1 MDETTDHTRGN
12 DAASGSVRPDYEP
25 FPTAATVRELRPA
38 QPVPVDSDGLADLCG
53 ELVEQGVLPYD
64 RALTLI
70 AAVLDRISPDDL
82 ALYDSQALLDTVEAA
97 LRVADRV
104 TGSATRLLGEA
115 HAREAAPLAYGTRA
129 STWLT
134 HRFPV
139 TTRQAQTLSL
149 TAFRAHSYPATLAA
163 VEQGRVRPAQAAV
176 IVDAL
181 RHLPDTLDAGETDRA
196 EQTMIDFAASGY
208 PTDDLAR
215 LGNRLIEV
223 IDPVYA
229 DQLLEDKLERQHAQ
243 AWADR
248 YLTITDTHDG
258 AMTIKGRI
266 PTPEGKTLLL
276 QLDAVA
282 AQQRRTTLELRDPVL
297 PLPSKRVR
305 RLDALVHLSRTV
317 AAHEDAP
324 AVAGDRPRITILMT
338 IDQFTDLADP
348 YTHATDPILGAHTP
362 EGAVLPPSV
371 IRRWLS
377 DPDLQPLITDPT
389 GRHTLG
395 VGRTQRLAP
404 PPLRQALALR
414 DQGCAFP
421 GCDEPPHLCD
431 AHHIQPWWAGGRT
444 ELTNLAL
451 LCHQHHALVEPG
463 REPRDQW
470 HLRMGDD
477 GIPEVVPPIRVDP
490 RQRPVRH
497 RRYNTLPRPS

>member
-1 MDETTDHTRGN
+1 MDETTDHTSGHT
-12 DAASGSVRPDYEP
+12 AASEPVRPDNEP
-25 FPTAATVRELRPA
+25 IATASTVRELRPA

-70 AAVLDRISPDDL
+70 AGVLDRISADDL

-97 LRVADRV
+97 HRVADRV
-104 TGSATRLLGEA
+104 TGTATRLLGEA
-115 HAREAAPLAYGTRA
+115 HAREAAHLAYGTRP

-149 TAFRAHSYPATLAA
+149 AAFRAHSYPATLAA
-163 VEQGRVRPAQAAV
+163 VEQGRVRPGQAIV

-181 RHLPDTLDAGETDRA
+181 RHLPDTLDAVDTDRA
-196 EQTMIDFAASGY
+196 EQTMIDFAATGY

-223 IDPVYA
+223 VDPAYA
-229 DQLLEDKLERQHAQ
+229 DQLLEDKLERQNAA

-248 YLTITDTHDG
+248 YLSITDTHDG

-266 PTPEGKTLLL
+266 PTPEGKALLL

-282 AQQRRTTLELRDPVL
+282 AQQRRTALELRDPVL
-297 PLPSKRVR
+297 SLPSKRVR
-305 RLDALVHLSRTV
+305 RLDALLHLSRTV
-317 AAHEDAP
+317 AAHETAP
-324 AVAGDRPRITILMT
+324 VVAGDRPRITVLMT
-338 IDQFTDLADP
+338 IDQFTDLAHHYDV
-348 YTHATDPILGAHTP
+348 HPILGAHTP
-362 EGAVLPPSV
+362 EGAVLPPSMV
-371 IRRWLS
+371 RRWLS
-377 DPDLQPLITDPT
+377 DPDLQALITGPT
-389 GRHTLG
+389 GVQTLG

-414 DQGCAFP
+414 DGGCAFP

-431 AHHIQPWWAGGRT
+431 AHHIQPWWAGGPT
-444 ELTNLAL
+444 DLSNLAL
-451 LCHQHHALVEPG
+451 LCHQHHALVETG

-477 GIPEVVPPIRVDP
+477 GIPEVVPPVRVDP
-490 RQRPVRH
+490 HQRPVRH
-497 RRYNTLPRPS
+497 RRFLGGGRARPS

>member
-1 MDETTDHTRGN
+1 MDETTDHTSGN
-12 DAASGSVRPDYEP
+12 DAAGESVRPDNEP
-25 FPTAATVRELRPA
+25 FPTAAMVRELRPA

-64 RALTLI
+64 QALTLI
-70 AAVLDRISPDDL
+70 SAVLDRISPTDL
-82 ALYDSQALLDTVEAA
+82 PLYDSQTLLDTAEAA
-97 LRVADRV
+97 HRVADRV
-104 TGSATRLLGEA
+104 TGTATRLLGEA
-115 HAREAAPLAYGTRA
+115 HAREAAPIAYGTRA
-129 STWLT
+129 STWFT

-149 TAFRAHSYPATLAA
+149 AAHRAQAYPATVAA
-163 VEQGRVRPAQAAV
+163 VEQGRVRPAQASV

-181 RHLPDTLDAGETDRA
+181 RHLPADLDSAEMQKA
-196 EQTMIDFAASGY
+196 EQTMIDLAASGY

-223 IDPVYA
+223 IDPGYA
-229 DQLLEDKLERQHAQ
+229 DQLLEHKLERQHAQ

-266 PTPEGKTLLL
+266 PTPEGTTLLL

-282 AQQRRTTLELRDPVL
+282 AQQRRTALELRDPVL

-305 RLDALVHLSRTV
+305 RLDALIHLSRTV
-317 AAHEDAP
+317 AAHETAP
-324 AVAGDRPRITILMT
+324 TVAGDRPRITVLMT
-338 IDQFTDLADP
+338 IDQFTTLASE
-348 YTHATDPILGAHTP
+348 YNQHTDPVLGAHTTD
-362 EGAVLPPSV
+362 GAVLPPSV
-371 IRRWLS
+371 VRRWLS

-389 GRHTLG
+389 RRHTLG

-431 AHHIQPWWAGGRT
+431 AHHIQPWWAGGPT
-444 ELTNLAL
+444 DMTNLAL

-470 HLRMGDD
+470 RLRLGDD

-490 RQRPVRH
+490 YQRPVRH
-497 RRYNTLPRPS
+497 RRHSTLARPS

>member
-1 MDETTDHTRGN
+1 MFETPDDTSGN
-12 DAASGSVRPDYEP
+12 DAAGETVRPDDEP
-25 FPTAATVRELRPA
+25 LPSPTSVRELRPA
-38 QPVPVDSDGLADLCG
+38 QPLPVDSDGLADLCG

-70 AAVLDRISPDDL
+70 AAVLDRVSSRDL
-82 ALYDSQALLDTVEAA
+82 PLYDSQTLLDTVEAA
-97 LRVADRV
+97 HRVADRV
-104 TGSATRLLGEA
+104 TGTAIRLLGEA
-115 HAREAAPLAYGTRA
+115 HAREAAHLAYGTRP

-149 TAFRAHSYPATLAA
+149 AAFRAHSYPATVAA
-163 VEQGRVRPAQAAV
+163 VEQGRVRPAQATA

-181 RHLPDTLDAGETDRA
+181 RLLPDTLHAGDTDRA

-223 IDPVYA
+223 VDPVYA

-266 PTPEGKTLLL
+266 PTPEGRALLL

-282 AQQRRTTLELRDPVL
+282 AQQRRTALELRDPVL

-305 RLDALVHLSRTV
+305 RLDALLHLSRTV
-317 AAHEDAP
+317 AAHETAP
-324 AVAGDRPRITILMT
+324 AVAGDRPRITVLMT
-338 IDQFTDLADP
+338 IDQFTTLAEQYDQD
-348 YTHATDPILGAHTP
+348 TDPVLGAHTP
-362 EGAVLPPSV
+362 DGAMLPPSMV
-371 IRRWLS
+371 RRWLS

-431 AHHIQPWWAGGRT
+431 AHHIQPWWAGGPT
-444 ELTNLAL
+444 DLTNLAL
-451 LCHQHHALVEPG
+451 LCHHHHALVEPA

-470 HLRMGDD
+470 HLRLGDD

-490 RQRPVRH
+490 LQRPVRH
-497 RRYNTLPRPS
+497 RRYNTPPPS